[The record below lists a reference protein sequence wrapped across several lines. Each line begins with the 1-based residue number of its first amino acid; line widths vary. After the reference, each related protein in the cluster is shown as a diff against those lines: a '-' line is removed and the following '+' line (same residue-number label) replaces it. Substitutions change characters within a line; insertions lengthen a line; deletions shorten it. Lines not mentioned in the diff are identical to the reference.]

1 MGVKKRKICRLIKR
15 MIKNFILVVI
25 TIFAFLMFLASTGAL
40 VTESPKA
47 LIVFVLS
54 AAWIVLF
61 AHANGWLEDEESN
74 KKSASDGNP

>member
-1 MGVKKRKICRLIKR
+1 MKKRKICRLIKR

-54 AAWIVLF
+54 AAWIF
-61 AHANGWLEDEESN
+61 TNDGF
-74 KKSASDGNP
+74 SAVCEKYDGRM